1 MFLLLGYD
9 NPISTNAQPGTANSR
24 LFSYTIA
31 MRNDSKTAL
40 VTGANRGLGLETA
53 RELARKGWQ
62 VILTARNE
70 AKGTAAAQ
78 AVSAEAG
85 RESRFRLLDVAE
97 PASITALAASL
108 REQRVELDV
117 LVNNAGITMDGFDE
131 RVARRTI
138 DTNFYGSL
146 RVTEAL
152 LPLLSNGGVIVMV
165 SSGAGELSILSGEL
179 QRRFTD
185 PKLTQQGLLELVES
199 FVDAV
204 RRGRH
209 SQEGWPTS
217 AYGVS
222 KAALNALVRVTAAR
236 LAERGIRINAVC
248 PGWVRT
254 DMGGQGA
261 PRSLGQGA
269 ASILWA
275 ALLEGGPTGGFF
287 RDGKPIPW

>member
-1 MFLLLGYD
+1 MSS
-9 NPISTNAQPGTANSR
+9 ST
-24 LFSYTIA
+24 
-31 MRNDSKTAL
+31 KTAL

-62 VILTARNE
+62 VILTARDE
-70 AKGTAAAQ
+70 KKGTSAAQ
-78 AVSAEAG
+78 SVSAEVG
-85 RESRFRLLDVAE
+85 REARFRLLDVAD
-97 PASITALAASL
+97 PTSIAALARSL
-108 REQRVELDV
+108 REAESKLDV

-131 RVARRTI
+131 QVARRTL
-138 DTNFYGSL
+138 DTNFYGPM
-146 RVTEAL
+146 RITEAL
-152 LPLLSNGGVIVMV
+152 LPVMSDGGAIVMV
-165 SSGAGELSILSGEL
+165 SSGAGELSILSRDL
-179 QRRFTD
+179 RKRFSD
-185 PKLTQQGLLELVES
+185 GGLTQQGLLELVES

-222 KAALNALVRVTAAR
+222 KAALNALVRITAPR
-236 LAERGIRINAVC
+236 LEARGIRINAVC

-254 DMGGQGA
+254 DMGGPGA
-261 PRSLGQGA
+261 PRTLHQGA

-275 ALLEGGPTGGFF
+275 GLLEDGPTGGFF

>member
-1 MFLLLGYD
+1 MKD
-9 NPISTNAQPGTANSR
+9 GTR
-24 LFSYTIA
+24 
-31 MRNDSKTAL
+31 TAL

-53 RELARKGWQ
+53 RELARQGWQ

-70 AKGTAAAQ
+70 MKLTAAARS
-78 AVSAEAG
+78 VSAAAG
-85 RESRFRLLDVAE
+85 REARFRLLDVAD
-97 PASITALAASL
+97 PSSIAALAGSL
-108 REQRVELDV
+108 RQEGMKLDV
-117 LVNNAGITMDGFDE
+117 LVNNAGITMDCFDQQ
-131 RVARRTI
+131 VARRTI
-138 DTNFYGSL
+138 DTNFYGPL

-152 LPLLSNGGVIVMV
+152 LPAMSDGGAIVMV
-165 SSGAGELSILSGEL
+165 SSGAGELSILSRDL
-179 QRRFTD
+179 RKRFSD
-185 PKLTQQGLLELVES
+185 PALTQAGLLELVES

-222 KAALNALVRVTAAR
+222 KAALNALVRITAPRLAAR
-236 LAERGIRINAVC
+236 AIRINAVC

-254 DMGGQGA
+254 DMGGPGA
-261 PRSLGQGA
+261 PRTLRQGA

-275 ALLEGGPTGGFF
+275 ALQEGGPTGGFF

>member
-1 MFLLLGYD
+1 MK
-9 NPISTNAQPGTANSR
+9 
-24 LFSYTIA
+24 
-31 MRNDSKTAL
+31 NDPKTAL

-53 RELARKGWQ
+53 RELAGKGWR
-62 VILTARNE
+62 VILAARNE
-70 AKGTAAAQ
+70 TKGKAAAQ
-78 AVSAEAG
+78 SISAGAG
-85 RESRFRLLDVAE
+85 RDVQFRRLDVE
-97 PASITALAASL
+97 DPSSISAIAGSL
-108 REQRVELDV
+108 REEGLKLDV

-138 DTNFYGSL
+138 DTNFYGPVRL
-146 RVTEAL
+146 TEAL
-152 LPLLSNGGVIVMV
+152 LPVIPDGGTIVMV
-165 SSGAGELSILSGEL
+165 SSGARELSILSQDL
-179 QRRFTD
+179 RRRFAD
-185 PKLTQQGLLELVES
+185 RNLTRRGLLELVES

-222 KAALNALVRVTAAR
+222 KAALNALVRITAPR
-236 LAERGIRINAVC
+236 LASRSIILNAVC

-254 DMGGQGA
+254 DMGGPGA
-261 PRSLGQGA
+261 PRSLREGA

>member
-1 MFLLLGYD
+1 LKRTLGAAV
-9 NPISTNAQPGTANSR
+9 TVPGFDEGFNEVYI
-24 LFSYTIA
+24 LA
-31 MRNDSKTAL
+31 MKKDAKTAL

-53 RELARKGWQ
+53 REMAGKGWR

-70 AKGTAAAQ
+70 VKGRAAAQ
-78 AVSAEAG
+78 SISAGAE
-85 RESRFRLLDVAE
+85 RDVQFRQLDVE
-97 PASITALAASL
+97 DPLSISALAGVL
-108 REQRVELDV
+108 REQGVEIEV

-138 DTNFYGSL
+138 DTNFYGPV

-152 LPLLSNGGVIVMV
+152 LPVIPGGGTIVMV
-165 SSGAGELSILSGEL
+165 SSGAGELSILSSNL
-179 QRRFTD
+179 RSRFSD
-185 PKLTQQGLLELVES
+185 RGLTEEGLLELVES
-199 FVDAV
+199 FVEAV

-222 KAALNALVRVTAAR
+222 KAALNAYVRITAPRLAAR
-236 LAERGIRINAVC
+236 HIRINAVC

-254 DMGGQGA
+254 DMGGSSA
-261 PRSLGQGA
+261 PRTLREGA

-275 ALLEGGPTGGFF
+275 ALLEGEESPTGGFF

>member
-1 MFLLLGYD
+1 MK
-9 NPISTNAQPGTANSR
+9 
-24 LFSYTIA
+24 
-31 MRNDSKTAL
+31 NDPKTAL

-53 RELARKGWQ
+53 RELAGKGWR
-62 VILTARNE
+62 VILAARNE
-70 AKGTAAAQ
+70 TKGKAAAQ
-78 AVSAEAG
+78 SISAGAG
-85 RESRFRLLDVAE
+85 RDVQFRRLDVE
-97 PASITALAASL
+97 DPSSISAIAGSL
-108 REQRVELDV
+108 REEGLKLDV

-138 DTNFYGSL
+138 DTNFYGPVRL
-146 RVTEAL
+146 TEAL
-152 LPLLSNGGVIVMV
+152 LPVIPDGGTIVMV
-165 SSGAGELSILSGEL
+165 SSGAGELSILSQDL
-179 QRRFTD
+179 RRRFAD
-185 PKLTQQGLLELVES
+185 RNLTRRGLLELVES

-222 KAALNALVRVTAAR
+222 KAALNALVRITAPR
-236 LAERGIRINAVC
+236 LASRSIILNAVC

-254 DMGGQGA
+254 DMGGPGA
-261 PRSLGQGA
+261 PRSLREGA

>member
-1 MFLLLGYD
+1 
-9 NPISTNAQPGTANSR
+9 
-24 LFSYTIA
+24 
-31 MRNDSKTAL
+31 MRNSTKTAL
-40 VTGANRGLGLETA
+40 VTGGNRGLGLETA
-53 RELARKGWQ
+53 RELARQGWQ

-70 AKGTAAAQ
+70 TKGKAAAQ
-78 AVSAEAG
+78 SVSAEAG
-85 RESRFRLLDVAE
+85 REARFRLLDVAD
-97 PASITALAASL
+97 PSSIAALAGSL
-108 REQRVELDV
+108 RKEGMKLDV

-131 RVARRTI
+131 QVARRTI
-138 DTNFYGSL
+138 DTNFYGPL

-152 LPLLSNGGVIVMV
+152 LPMMSDGGAIVMV
-165 SSGAGELSILSGEL
+165 SSGAGELSILSRDL
-179 QRRFTD
+179 RKRLSD
-185 PKLTQQGLLELVES
+185 RSLTQQSLSALVES

-204 RRGRH
+204 HRGRH

-222 KAALNALVRVTAAR
+222 KAALNALVRIMAPR
-236 LAERGIRINAVC
+236 LAQRAIRVNAVC

-254 DMGGQGA
+254 DMGGPGA
-261 PRSLGQGA
+261 PRSLQQGA